1 MIGGKHSGK
10 TTAVEALTKG
20 LSKHGYRVAT
30 VKHVS
35 QRNFTM
41 DTKGKDSWR
50 HARAGAVITTTVAAN
65 EIATIQKGDT
75 SNYQIDDII
84 KPFKNKVDVVIFEGF
99 RKLVREEKIPKI
111 VAVKNKEEVFEA
123 LEQFK
128 PIIAFVGPY
137 STQELNMKAPY
148 VDVMKNPDK
157 LAKIIFE
164 KIE

>member
-1 MIGGKHSGK
+1 
-10 TTAVEALTKG
+10 
-20 LSKHGYRVAT
+20 
-30 VKHVS
+30 
-35 QRNFTM
+35 M

-84 KPFKNKVDVVIFEGF
+84 KPFKNKVDIVIFEGF

-111 VAVKNKEEVFEA
+111 VAAKNKKEVFEA

-128 PIIAFVGPY
+128 PIIAYVGPY
-137 STQELNMKAPY
+137 STQELGLKAPY
-148 VDVMKNPDK
+148 VDVIKNPDE
-157 LAKIIFE
+157 LANII
-164 KIE
+164 IERIE